1 MDLFLPFVQRVI
13 YQRGNISLYMWIQ
26 VCTVHRTV
34 HLLILYGIRFTGKK
48 PANVS
53 RALDQLWFP
62 GPLLAA
68 GPPVS
73 AGMQLATSSWP
84 CGPPQSFNPMGAM
97 QGFHTTVVT
106 LRQVLTNQRQETT
119 ILLPYENHTVF
130 LSSHYPFFYHLHP
143 N

>member
-1 MDLFLPFVQRVI
+1 
-13 YQRGNISLYMWIQ
+13 MWIQ
-26 VCTVHRTV
+26 VLYVQYVSLYVQYVGLYVQDVGLYTTEV
-34 HLLILYGIRFTGKK
+34 LYGLRFNGKK
-48 PANVS
+48 PVNVS

-68 GPPVS
+68 GPSLSVGS
-73 AGMQLATSSWP
+73 QLATSSWP

-119 ILLPYENHTVF
+119 ILLPYENHFISVF
-130 LSSHYPFFYHLHP
+130 QSSHYPFYHLVP